1 MLTTKLINPE
11 IMAVLAKCGHGDK
24 ILISDGNYPLDSKS
38 GDAKKVYLALEK
50 DCPTATQVLEVLKS
64 VVNFEKAELMMPN
77 SDTEPEIFGEFRKLL
92 PEAEFA
98 TLCRYEYYDACCEE
112 QVKLAIL
119 SDESRTYA
127 NILLTVGVAR

>member
-11 IMAVLAKCGHGDK
+11 IMAVLSKCGHGDK
-24 ILISDGNYPLDSKS
+24 ILISDANYPLDSKS

-50 DCPTATQVLEVLKS
+50 DCPTATKVLEVLKS
-64 VVNFEKAELMMPN
+64 VVNFEKAELMMPD
-77 SDTEPEIFGEFRKLL
+77 SDKEPEIFEEFRNLL

-98 TLCRYEYYDACCEE
+98 TLGRYEYYSTCCKD

-119 SDESRTYA
+119 SGESRTFA
-127 NILLTVGVAR
+127 NILLTIGVA

>member
-11 IMAVLAKCGHGDK
+11 IMSVLAKCGHGDK

-50 DCPTATQVLEVLKS
+50 DCPTVTNVLEVLKS
-64 VVNFEKAELMMPN
+64 VVNFEKAELMMPD
-77 SDTEPEIFGEFRKLL
+77 SDTEPPIFAEFRNLL

-98 TLCRYEYYDACCEE
+98 TLGRYEYYDACCEN

-119 SDESRTYA
+119 SGESRTFA
-127 NILLTVGVAR
+127 NILLTIGVA

>member
-24 ILISDGNYPLDSKS
+24 ILISDANYPLDSKS

-50 DCPTATQVLEVLKS
+50 DCPTATQVLAALKS
-64 VVNFEKAELMMPN
+64 VVNFEKAELMLP
-77 SDTEPEIFGEFRKLL
+77 DADKEPDIFEDFRSIL

-98 TLCRYEYYDACCEE
+98 TLGRYEYYDACCEE

-119 SDESRTYA
+119 SGESRTFA
-127 NILLTVGVAR
+127 NVLLTIAVV

>member
-64 VVNFEKAELMMPN
+64 VVNFEKAELMMPD

-92 PEAEFA
+92 PEAEFE
-98 TLCRYEYYDACCEE
+98 TLGRYEYYDACCES

-119 SDESRTYA
+119 SGESRIFA
-127 NILLTVGVAR
+127 NILLTVGVA

>member
-64 VVNFEKAELMMPN
+64 VVNFEKAELMIPD
-77 SDTEPEIFGEFRKLL
+77 SDAEPEIFGEFRKLL

-119 SDESRTYA
+119 SGESRTYA

>member
-24 ILISDGNYPLDSKS
+24 ILISDANYPLDSKS
-38 GDAKKVYLALEK
+38 GNAEKVYLALEK
-50 DCPTATQVLEVLKS
+50 DCPTATQVVEVLKS
-64 VVNFEKAELMMPN
+64 VVNFEKAELMMPE
-77 SDTEPEIFGEFRKLL
+77 DGQEPEIFAEFRKKL

-98 TLCRYEYYDACCEE
+98 TLGRYDYYDACCEN

-119 SDESRTYA
+119 SGESRIYA
-127 NILLTVGVAR
+127 NILLTIGVA

>member
-38 GDAKKVYLALEK
+38 GDAKKIYLALEK

-64 VVNFEKAELMMPN
+64 VVNFEKAELMMPD
-77 SDTEPEIFGEFRKLL
+77 SDTEPEIFGEFKKLL

-98 TLCRYEYYDACCEE
+98 TLCRYEYYDACCEN

-119 SDESRTYA
+119 SGESRTFA
-127 NILLTVGVAR
+127 NVLLTIGVA